1 MTCRPALLAAA
12 LLAGVVTADAHSALE
27 RAEPRAGS
35 RLKTAPVEIKLWFTE
50 NLEPAF
56 SSVRV
61 QTTAGRRVDRAD
73 GRVDE
78 GEPTLMRVS
87 VGPLTPGTYRVLWRV
102 LSIDGHVTDGAFT
115 FRIEP

>member
-1 MTCRPALLAAA
+1 MTFRSLLVAGALLS
-12 LLAGVVTADAHSALE
+12 GVVTADAHSALE

-35 RLKTAPVEIKLWFTE
+35 RLKTAPPEIKLWFTE
-50 NLEPAF
+50 KLEPAF
-56 SSVRV
+56 SSVHV

-78 GEPTLMRVS
+78 AEPRLMRVT
-87 VGPLTPGTYRVLWRV
+87 VAPLTAGTYRVLWRV
-102 LSIDGHVTDGAFT
+102 LSVDGHVTEGAFT